1 MSKNIVYIKTEDLY
15 PHPDNPRKELGD
27 LTELAASI
35 RSKGIMQNLTV
46 VPRDEGG
53 YTVIIGHRR
62 SGAAKLAGLTELPCV
77 ITEMSP
83 QDQVATML
91 LENMQRN
98 DLTLYEQAAGMQMM
112 IDFGESVEDVAE
124 KTGFSKQ
131 TVKRRL
137 KLAELDADKLK
148 EASMRQISIEDLD
161 KLARIESVDDRNRL
175 LNVIG
180 TQNFA
185 YSVKDCIQRQD
196 ENRMQEEWRK
206 VLLDKGLTEIPYKD
220 VFDTKYK
227 QTKTPYATITHV
239 AAKEFV
245 IGDDMELFSFNR
257 AAVYFRRR
265 KNADDDKVNA
275 EWNKR
280 QEETRVRLQEL
291 KTRFEIAYETRRD
304 FVKLVSDSVAKSHLC
319 KIVEILIRTDI
330 DGHRRAYSDYYDEA
344 KFPGKDEKAKGI
356 KRYEGQIFN
365 APYATLFRHAYVS
378 LADREDQHCYTY
390 DGRYDPSKRLD
401 IIYDLLTSL
410 GYEMSDEEKKLMDGT
425 HPLYKVD

>member
-1 MSKNIVYIKTEDLY
+1 MSNIVYINTAELY

-62 SGAAKLAGLTELPCV
+62 CGAAKLAGLTALPCV

-185 YSVKDCIQRQD
+185 YSVKDCLQRQD

-220 VFDTKYK
+220 AFDTKYK
-227 QTKTPYATITHV
+227 QSKTPYATISHV

-245 IGDDMELFSFNR
+245 LQDDMQFFVFNR
-257 AAVYFRRR
+257 GSVYFRRER
-265 KNADDDKVNA
+265 NA
-275 EWNKR
+275 EDDRQNEEWNR
-280 QEETRVRLQEL
+280 RAEETRQRIEAL
-291 KTRFEIAYETRRD
+291 KTRVQIAYETRCD
-304 FVKLVSDSVAKSHLC
+304 FATKLVTDNVAKKAMC
-319 KIVEILIRTDI
+319 TIIEIIIRTETEK
-330 DGHRRAYSDYYDEA
+330 HRLNYMDYYDTS
-344 KFPGKDEKAKGI
+344 KLPNKK
-356 KRYEGQIFN
+356 YSTQIQEQ
-365 APYATLFRHAYVS
+365 PYRMLFLHAYIALS
-378 LADREDQHCYTY
+378 DREDIKCYTY
-390 DGRYDPSKRLD
+390 DGSYNENKRLAL
-401 IIYDLLTSL
+401 IYELLTAV
-410 GYEMSDEEKKLMDGT
+410 GYKMSDEENMLLNGT
-425 HPLYKVD
+425 HPLYKEVTE

>member
-15 PHPDNPRKELGD
+15 PHPDNPRKDLGD

-46 VPRDEGG
+46 VPREEGG

-112 IDFGESVEDVAE
+112 IDFGESIEDVAE

-137 KLAELDADKLK
+137 ELAKLDADKLK
-148 EASMRQISIEDLD
+148 EVSTRQISIEDLD
-161 KLARIESVDDRNRL
+161 KLSKVEDIEDRNRL
-175 LNVIG
+175 LNAIG

-185 YSVKDCIQRQD
+185 YSVKDCLQRQ
-196 ENRMQEEWRK
+196 EERRLQQTWRE
-206 VLLDKGLTEIPYKD
+206 VLTEKGLKEIPYKD
-220 VFDTKYK
+220 VFSNEYK

-245 IGDDMELFSFNR
+245 LQDDMQFFGFNR
-257 AAVYFRRR
+257 GSVYFRRER
-265 KNADDDKVNA
+265 NA
-275 EWNKR
+275 EDDRQNEEWNR
-280 QEETRVRLQEL
+280 RAEETRQRIEALE
-291 KTRFEIAYETRRD
+291 TRVQIAYETRCD
-304 FVKLVSDSVAKSHLC
+304 FATKLVTDTVAKKAMC
-319 KIVEILIRTDI
+319 AIIDIIIRTEV
-330 DGHRRAYSDYYDEA
+330 GKHRLNYMDYYDSS
-344 KFPGKDEKAKGI
+344 KLPNKKCST
-356 KRYEGQIFN
+356 QIFEQ
-365 APYATLFRHAYVS
+365 PYRMLFLHAYIALS
-378 LADREDQHCYTY
+378 DREDIKCYTY
-390 DGRYDPSKRLD
+390 DGSYNENKRLAL
-401 IIYDLLTSL
+401 IYELLTSV
-410 GYEMSDEEKKLMDGT
+410 GYKMSDEENMLLDGT
-425 HPLYKVD
+425 HPLYKEVTE

>member
-1 MSKNIVYIKTEDLY
+1 MSRIVYINTEYLY

-46 VPRDEGG
+46 VPREEGG

-62 SGAAKLAGLTELPCV
+62 CGAAKLAGLTALPCV

-137 KLAELDADKLK
+137 KLAELDAEKLK
-148 EASMRQISIEDLD
+148 AASERQISIEDLD

-180 TQNFA
+180 TSNFA

-196 ENRMQEEWRK
+196 DKRMQEEWRK
-206 VLLDKGLTEIPYKD
+206 VLTEKGLTEIPYNA
-220 VFDTKYK
+220 VFDGKYR
-227 QTKTPYATITHV
+227 QSKTPYATITHV
-239 AAKEFV
+239 AAKDFV
-245 IGDDMELFSFNR
+245 VQEDMEFFGFNR
-257 AAVYFRRR
+257 GSVYFRRAR
-265 KNADDDKVNA
+265 NAEDDKQTEEYNRRA
-275 EWNKR
+275 D
-280 QEETRVRLQEL
+280 ETRQRIADL
-291 KTRFEIAYETRRD
+291 KTRAQIAYETRCD
-304 FVKLVSDSVAKSHLC
+304 FATKLVTDSVAKKAMCTILE
-319 KIVEILIRTDI
+319 IVIRTETDK
-330 DGHRRAYSDYYDEA
+330 HRLNYMDYYDSS
-344 KFPGKDEKAKGI
+344 KFPGKKVGT
-356 KRYEGQIFN
+356 QIFDQ
-365 APYATLFRHAYVS
+365 PYRMLFLHAYIA
-378 LADREDQHCYTY
+378 LYDREDIKCYTY
-390 DGRYDPSKRLD
+390 DGSYSENKRLAL
-401 IIYDLLTSL
+401 IYELLTAV
-410 GYEMSDEEKKLMDGT
+410 GYKMSDEEEKILNGT
-425 HPLYKVD
+425 HPLYKAYKEE